1 LARIIIF
8 GGQGYLGQ
16 NIIANLSNEHQFLSL
31 GRRQKKQFKDL
42 TYDHKSINDSDL
54 VERLNSF
61 NADYFIILVN
71 NYRNILLYS
80 RKYREDVEGLI
91 QSFSQEI
98 WQVCTSTSTEE
109 KYDKIVINALKYFK
123 DLLTWDKMMPFFA
136 QNISNLMESLILPN
150 LQITSKI

>member
-1 LARIIIF
+1 MNSTLVRICIKASQFTFQNLIIVNF
-8 GGQGYLGQ
+8 
-16 NIIANLSNEHQFLSL
+16 NE
-31 GRRQKKQFKDL
+31 
-42 TYDHKSINDSDL
+42 
-54 VERLNSF
+54 
-61 NADYFIILVN
+61 DYYIILVN

-150 LQITSKI
+150 LQITSNI

>member
-1 LARIIIF
+1 VRIRVKSSPISF
-8 GGQGYLGQ
+8 SK
-16 NIIANLSNEHQFLSL
+16 SNNYQ
-31 GRRQKKQFKDL
+31 
-42 TYDHKSINDSDL
+42 
-54 VERLNSF
+54 F

-150 LQITSKI
+150 LQITSNI